1 MQTKAIKETDNCFP
15 SPNAQSSFYKPD
27 RKISD
32 RRYMR
37 LRSLDKGKIKNMGI
51 IEKIRL
57 KLAGNSDG
65 ARGFPRCSE
74 GNKWQSAFIDKEVNA
89 YEEYCSRIWGSLQIE
104 AESDY
109 KRIGELIDS
118 INHLWIELEKAKEN
132 LSNQSNHDEFLSV
145 RKKGE
150 DRLTESQVK
159 ARRAREQ
166 NKRLAP
172 ARNKIAEL
180 ESKIAAQT
188 EELIE
193 LKNAVDE
200 ANNTNRMICN
210 RLKDHTFQRI
220 DIYWN
225 YALRKHPDALI
236 MPTVP
241 YVDLSYDAEMVFIT
255 PHLELMQRTDKLMQ
269 LISENNK
276 EE

>member
-27 RKISD
+27 RGKSKH
-32 RRYMR
+32 RYMR
-37 LRSLDKGKIKNMGI
+37 LKSLEKGKIKNIGI
-51 IEKIRL
+51 IENIRL
-57 KLAGNSDG
+57 KRAGSSDG
-65 ARGFPRCSE
+65 AVGFPRCTE
-74 GNKWQSAFIDKEVNA
+74 DGKWRSAFIDKEVNA
-89 YEEYCSRIWGSLQIE
+89 YEEFCSRMWGRLQIE

-109 KRIGELIDS
+109 TRIGALIDS
-118 INHLWIELEKAKEN
+118 ISHLRAESEKAKER
-132 LSNQSNHDEFLSV
+132 LSDQFENDVGLSV

-159 ARRAREQ
+159 ARRTRER

-180 ESKIAAQT
+180 DSKIAAQT

-200 ANNTNRMICN
+200 ASNTNRMICN

-236 MPTVP
+236 MPAVP

-255 PHLELMQRTDKLMQ
+255 PHLELMQRVDKLMQ

>member
-1 MQTKAIKETDNCFP
+1 MQAKTIKKTDNRFPESNTQSCFR
-15 SPNAQSSFYKPD
+15 KPD

-37 LRSLDKGKIKNMGI
+37 LRSLEKGKIKNIGI
-51 IEKIRL
+51 IENIRL

-132 LSNQSNHDEFLSV
+132 LSNQSNHNEFLSV

-180 ESKIAAQT
+180 ESKIVAQT

-200 ANNTNRMICN
+200 ASNTNRMICN

-241 YVDLSYDAEMVFIT
+241 YVDLSYDAERVFIT
-255 PHLELMQRTDKLMQ
+255 PHLELMQRADKLMQ